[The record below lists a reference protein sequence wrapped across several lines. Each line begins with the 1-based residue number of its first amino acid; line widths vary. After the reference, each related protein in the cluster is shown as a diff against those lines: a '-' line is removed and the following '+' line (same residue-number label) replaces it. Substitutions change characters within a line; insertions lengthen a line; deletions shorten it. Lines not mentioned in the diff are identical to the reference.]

1 MRHIRNRSV
10 AAFCGAIALTLAGTV
25 AGAPVSASQ
34 KPRAGIVV
42 SGCLGES
49 TATPGLFLIANAVV
63 KGSADKPQTF
73 KLVPGMEDPDFASRK
88 GHHVELT
95 GAVEAKTVP
104 AGKVADKDLPAF
116 TVTAITDVAPSCSG
130 R

>member
-1 MRHIRNRSV
+1 MSHANQLC
-10 AAFCGAIALTLAGTV
+10 ALCGAVALAV
-25 AGAPVSASQ
+25 VGAAARAQSLPVSQ
-34 KPRAGIVV
+34 KSAPGIVI

-63 KGSADKPQTF
+63 KGSAGKPQTYR
-73 KLVPGMEDPDFASRK
+73 LVAGMEDPDFASRK
-88 GHHVELT
+88 GHRVDLT
-95 GAVEAKTVP
+95 GTVEAKAAA